1 MTHKK
6 PRRVV
11 LTGAT
16 GYVGGRLLK
25 DLEAAGHNVRCLARR
40 PELLRGRVSKTTEI
54 VASDLSDYTTL
65 VEALKGADAAY
76 YLVHAMGSP
85 VDFENEDRRLAD
97 VFARA
102 ARAAGVGR
110 LIYLGGI
117 CPAQGEKLSAHLR
130 SRQEVGQLFHASGV
144 PTLELRA
151 SIILGSGSL
160 SFEIIRSLV
169 ERLPVM
175 VTPRWVR
182 VKAQPIFVD
191 DVLAYLL
198 LALEAP
204 LERSRVY
211 EIGGADVMSYGAL
224 MGEYARQRGLRRWM
238 IPVPVLTPR
247 LSGIWLNLVAPV
259 YARVGRKLVESI
271 RHTTVVERADALR
284 DFPVRPLGVSAS
296 LARVL
301 QGEERHFNATRWADA
316 VSSQANERAW
326 RDARW
331 GVRIVDY
338 RATTS
343 RGAPEDA
350 FGWIE
355 RIGGKNGWYYWTPL
369 WRLRGW
375 VDALVG
381 GVGPRRGRR
390 DPEKL
395 RAGDALDYWR
405 VEAVEPGRRLR
416 LRAEMKLPGRAWLE
430 FEVKPRADGCE
441 IHQTAI
447 FDPLGLWGLA
457 YWYALLPIHKWIFS
471 GLLRSIARRAE
482 KTTRDHKTG
491 RRHGEIS

>member
-1 MTHKK
+1 MSAAGKRSTK
-6 PRRVV
+6 VV

-25 DLEAAGHNVRCLARR
+25 DLESAGHRVRCLVRR
-40 PELLRGRVSKTTEI
+40 PELLRGRADAGTEI
-54 VASDLSDYTTL
+54 VRSDLSDYTTL
-65 VEALKGADAAY
+65 VEALRGAEAAY
-76 YLVHAMGSP
+76 YLVHAMGAP

-97 VFARA
+97 VFSRA

-130 SRQEVGQLFHASGV
+130 SRQEVGRLFHASGV

-182 VKAQPIFVD
+182 VRAQPIFID

-198 LALEAP
+198 QSLEVP
-204 LERSRVY
+204 LPASRVY
-211 EIGGADVMSYGAL
+211 EIGGAEVMSYGAL
-224 MGEYARQRGLRRWM
+224 MNEYARQRGLRRWM

-271 RHTTVVERADALR
+271 RHATVVERADALR
-284 DFPVRPLGVSAS
+284 DFPVRPVGVREA

-301 QGEERHFNATRWADA
+301 MGEERHFNATRWADA

-338 RATTS
+338 RVTES
-343 RGAPEDA
+343 GGSVENA
-350 FGWIE
+350 FRHIE
-355 RIGGKNGWYYWTPL
+355 RIGGKNGWYFWNFL
-369 WRLRGW
+369 WRWRGW
-375 VDALVG
+375 LDALVG
-381 GVGPRRGRR
+381 GVGLRRGRR
-390 DPEKL
+390 DPHRL
-395 RAGDALDYWR
+395 RVGDALDYWR
-405 VEAVEPGRRLR
+405 VELIEPGRRLR

-430 FEVKPRADGCE
+430 FDVKPKAEGCE

-447 FDPLGLWGLA
+447 FDPLGLWGLV
-457 YWYALLPIHKWIFS
+457 YWYALLPVHKWIFS
-471 GLLRSIARRAE
+471 GMLRAIARRAGE
-482 KTTRDHKTG
+482 T
-491 RRHGEIS
+491 RRHAG

>member
-1 MTHKK
+1 MKTTLPELKTT
-6 PRRVV
+6 PRPLRVL

-25 DLEAAGHNVRCLARR
+25 DLEAAGHQVRCLVRR
-40 PELLRGRVSKTTEI
+40 PDLLKGRTGLTTE
-54 VASDLSDYTTL
+54 VFRSDLSDYTTL
-65 VEALKGADAAY
+65 VEALRGVDAAY

-97 VFARA
+97 IFSRA

-110 LIYLGGI
+110 IIYLGGL
-117 CPAQGEKLSAHLR
+117 CPPADLDLSPHLR
-130 SRQEVGQLFHASGV
+130 SRLEVGQLFHASGV
-144 PTLELRA
+144 LTLEFRA

-175 VTPRWVR
+175 VTPHWVR
-182 VKAQPIFVD
+182 VKAQPIFID
-191 DVLAYLL
+191 DVLSYLL
-198 LALEAP
+198 QALTIP
-204 LERSRVY
+204 LTKNQVY
-211 EIGGADVMSYGAL
+211 EIGGADVMSYDTL

-259 YARVGRKLVESI
+259 YARIGRKLVESI
-271 RHTTVVERADALR
+271 RHSTVVNHDIALR
-284 DFPVRPLGVSAS
+284 DFSVRPLGVKEA

-301 QGEERHFNATRWADA
+301 QGEERHFNMTRWADA
-316 VSSQANERAW
+316 VSSQSNERAW
-326 RDARW
+326 RDAPW

-338 RATTS
+338 RQLQSGLT
-343 RGAPEDA
+343 PDQA
-350 FGWIE
+350 FGRIQ
-355 RIGGKNGWYYWTPL
+355 RIGGKNGWYFFNFL

-381 GVGPRRGRR
+381 GVGLRRGRR
-390 DPEKL
+390 DPVEL
-395 RAGDALDYWR
+395 RVGDALDYWR
-405 VEAVEPGRRLR
+405 VEAIELGQRVR

-430 FEVKPRADGCE
+430 FEVKPHPAGCE

-447 FDPLGLWGLA
+447 FDPLGLWGLV
-457 YWYALLPIHKWIFS
+457 YWYALLPIHVWIFS
-471 GLLRSIARRAE
+471 GMLKRI
-482 KTTRDHKTG
+482 G
-491 RRHGEIS
+491 RT